1 MYIKSLSLLD
11 LRGFKN
17 AKVDFSNNINI
28 ITGHNNSGKSS
39 ILKALYKI
47 QDISYLGGE
56 DVRTHSSFAELLV
69 ELEGIDARDNDIY
82 FGLKHPLSQKLTNA
96 KIRITIGRIGNQQ
109 IKYEQV
115 ETDPNTITY
124 NSLGEVVDGIN
135 ARDFSAF
142 PNSEDQKNFIY
153 PFFAK
158 RKTGRYSIQ
167 GTKIN
172 TYSVLDNFQNLPSKV
187 QKAASQYV
195 TKAKYEK
202 WCKDILGFEVTAIT
216 GENNEYRLGV
226 YSGYDTYIPLEA
238 MGEGVANIIG
248 LITILLTE
256 NNRLFLIEEL
266 ENDIHPVA
274 LKKLL
279 NLIIEKSAT
288 NQFVI
293 STHSNIVLK
302 YLGSLETTKI
312 FYTEYDPYGNS
323 EINIPTSHIKEV
335 PNTFQERLKILE
347 LLGYDLFDYDIYKGY
362 IIFEESSAEAIVR
375 EFIIPMFFPQS
386 RYKVRTIAAQ
396 GASDLEPKFNDL
408 HRLFL
413 YLHSNQ
419 IYKNK
424 TWAIADGDDAGT
436 GAIKKMR
443 EKFSS
448 WDPSFFVNFERNN
461 FEEYY
466 PFRFKDQ
473 VNEVLNMGKSSEKRK
488 RKAELLNSVVMWMT
502 DNKNEA
508 KEALQESGR
517 EVIEKL
523 GVILTAL

>member
-17 AKVDFSNNINI
+17 SKVDFSKNINI

-47 QDISYLGGE
+47 QDPGCLGAE
-56 DVRTHSSFAELLV
+56 DVRSHKSFAEILI
-69 ELEGIDARDNDIY
+69 ELEGVDVNDNEIY
-82 FGLKHPLSQKLTNA
+82 FGMKHPLANKLTNA
-96 KIRITIGRIGNQQ
+96 KVRFTIGKGDDHRMR
-109 IKYEQV
+109 YEQL
-115 ETDPNTITY
+115 ETDPNIKTY
-124 NSLGEVVDGIN
+124 NKVGQIVEGFIE
-135 ARDFSAF
+135 RDFFGF
-142 PNSEDQKNFIY
+142 PTSEDQRNFIY
-153 PFFAK
+153 PFFSK
-158 RKTGRYSIQ
+158 RKTGRYFTQ
-167 GTKIN
+167 GTGVN
-172 TYSVLDNFQNLPSKV
+172 AYSVLDTFQNLPLKV

-202 WCKDILGFEVTAIT
+202 WCKDTLGFEITAIAS
-216 GENNEYRLGV
+216 NSNDYRLGV
-226 YSGYDTYIPLEA
+226 YSGYNTYIPLEA

-256 NNRLFLIEEL
+256 DNRLFLIEEL

-279 NLIIEKSAT
+279 NLIIEKSET

-302 YLGSLETTKI
+302 YLGSLESTKI
-312 FYTEYDPYGNS
+312 FYTEYDPYGNLD
-323 EINIPTSHIKEV
+323 INIPTSHINEV

-375 EFIIPMFFPQS
+375 EFIIPIFFPES
-386 RYKVRTIAAQ
+386 KYMVRTIAAR

-413 YLHSNQ
+413 YLHTSK
-419 IYKNK
+419 IYENK
-424 TWAIADGDDAGT
+424 SWVIADGDEAGKN
-436 GAIKKMR
+436 AIDKIKK
-443 EKFSS
+443 SYPS
-448 WDPSFFVNFERNN
+448 WNSSFFMNFEKKN

-466 PFRFKDQ
+466 PFCFRDE
-473 VNEVLNMGKSSEKRK
+473 VSEVLSMPKSPEKLKRK
-488 RKAELLNSVVMWMT
+488 TELLKSVVLWMT

-508 KEALQESGR
+508 KAALQASAS

-523 GVILTAL
+523 GLILTAF